1 MNYALITGGTKGIGK
16 AIGKTLL
23 EKGYS
28 IILNYAFDDKNANEV
43 LKEFSIKHPG
53 KVFLIKANLS
63 STNAIDSFYQNLLKI
78 TSKLDIL
85 VLNAGITDRTNFL
98 EIKEDIW
105 DRVIKTN
112 ITVPF
117 FLIQKFV
124 NIMPVDSSIV
134 FTGSLM
140 GIIPHSVSLSYG
152 VTKAA
157 VHSLVKNLVKFLSP
171 FKIRIN
177 ALAPG
182 FVETAWQTK
191 KSPEIRQRIE
201 NKIGLKRFGSPEE
214 VADACWFLIHNTYIN
229 GEILIIDGGYNFE

>member
-16 AIGKTLL
+16 AIGKMLL

-28 IILNYAFDDKNANEV
+28 IILNYASDNKNANEV
-43 LKEFSIKHPG
+43 LNEFSIKYSG
-53 KVFLIKANLS
+53 KVFLIKADLS
-63 STNAIDSFYQNLLKI
+63 STNTIDSIYQNLLKI
-78 TSKLDIL
+78 TSKLDVL
-85 VLNAGITDRTNFL
+85 VLNAGMTDRTNFI

-105 DRVIKTN
+105 DQVIKTN

-117 FLIQKFV
+117 FLIQKFIK
-124 NIMPVDSSIV
+124 IMPINSSIV

-140 GIIPHSVSLSYG
+140 GIIPHSLSLSYG

-157 VHSLVKNLVKFLSP
+157 VHSLVKNLVKYLSP
-171 FKIRIN
+171 LKIRVN

-191 KSPEIRQRIE
+191 KSPEIKHRIE

-214 VADACWFLIHNTYIN
+214 VADACWFLIQNNYMN
-229 GEILIIDGGYNFE
+229 GEILVIDGGYNFE